1 MSLDYS
7 SIVGEA
13 GALAKSGRTIYDLL
27 HDRPEHFLPSANLE
41 AILRAGLVGLDLNY
55 PLRTRS
61 KVLKSKI
68 CEVLGYPVP
77 SSFKKSKPRF
87 PGQDFDTYIQ
97 KSNNLQIWNEE
108 IVPTRRYVII
118 RLDESSK
125 VIGVRVVSGELLAR
139 LDPTGTLTR
148 KYQARSRQP
157 VTSSVLVSRSDAY
170 SVHDAIAKLPS
181 RRVTL
186 RQSGGRSLTLNFRRF
201 LPIETLNRKLLGL
214 LGKRLSDP
222 GLDQERNRGA
232 ALHRAVCE
240 VLRMPECKD
249 AGTFPDVMEQ
259 LLEVKLQTASTI
271 NLGLVSPD
279 DATPVAFLPGVRP
292 CDVRYAV
299 FYGTITGASLRLD
312 HLVLARGADFF
323 SFFQRFSGKIV
334 NAKLQIPLPRDF
346 FG

>member
-1 MSLDYS
+1 MPSGFS
-7 SIVGEA
+7 SVVG
-13 GALAKSGRTIYDLL
+13 GDGGLANSGKTIYDAL
-27 HDRPEHFLPSANLE
+27 HDSPEYFLPCDDLE
-41 AILRAGLVGLDLNY
+41 SILREGLVGLDLNY

-68 CEVLGYPVP
+68 CQILGYPVP

-139 LDPTGTLTR
+139 LDTTGTLTR
-148 KYQARSRQP
+148 KYQAKSRQP

-170 SVHDAIAKLPS
+170 SVHDAIAKLPNRS
-181 RRVTL
+181 VTL

-201 LPIETLNRKLLGL
+201 LPIETLHKKLLKL

-240 VLRMPECKD
+240 VLRMPEYKD

-271 NLGLVSPD
+271 DLGLVSPD
-279 DATPVAFLPGVRP
+279 DATPMGFLPGVRH

-299 FYGTITGASLRLD
+299 FYGTIAGAAVRLD

-323 SFFQRFSGKIV
+323 SFFQRFEGKIV